1 MASMQIPDQAF
12 LDFGHDLILT
22 IMPTGELRLANAP
35 ALAALGLAES
45 DLSGRNIREWVTLD
59 SLEEWETCLEAAEA
73 GVSINGANITL
84 QTGNDPKMMVEAN
97 LKPNDNQIVVYL
109 RSLTEQQR
117 VRQALEESE
126 TRLRTVLSSMP
137 DLIMVFDQSGR
148 YRQIYTSE
156 AGVLVS
162 TPEKMIGKTLHE
174 VVVKEEADLGM
185 QRLRQVIETQQ
196 PLHFEYELFID
207 DEKKWFSAKAVPFGT
222 ERDPCVLWVARD
234 VTTLVGA
241 RQQKER
247 DSQLIRDLLELEQ
260 KARDVIAY
268 EIHDGFVQYAV
279 GTQMWLQSGIDQL
292 DDVDPDV
299 RDAFE
304 NSLDSIE
311 QAVADA
317 RAMIRDL
324 RPTGIDGE
332 GLEDGLRSLVEVMQ
346 ARSTVPIE
354 FVCDSKPPPLLRLL
368 ETQIFRM
375 AQESLNNVI
384 RHSQATRAEVK
395 LSMTDDTVVLEI
407 KDDGCGFDID
417 QVPSGHYGIEGILRR
432 THVFGGEGNI
442 ISKPGDGTLVSIR
455 MPLLKPDA

>member
-1 MASMQIPDQAF
+1 MASMQIHDQTF

-22 IMPTGELRLANAP
+22 IMPTGELMLANAP
-35 ALAALGLAES
+35 ALAALSLAES
-45 DLSGRNIREWVTLD
+45 DLDGRNIREWVTLD
-59 SLEEWETCLEAAEA
+59 SREEWDTCLEAAEA

-84 QTGNDPKMMVEAN
+84 QTDNDPTMMVEAN
-97 LKPNDNQIVVYL
+97 LKPSDNHIVVYL

-126 TRLRTVLSSMP
+126 SRLRTVLRSMP

-156 AGVLVS
+156 VDVLVS
-162 TPEKMIGKTLHE
+162 APENMIGKTLHE
-174 VVVKEEADLGM
+174 VISKNDADTGM

-196 PLHFEYELFID
+196 PLQFEYELVI
-207 DEKKWFSAKAVPFGT
+207 EGRKKWFSAKAVPFGT
-222 ERDPCVLWVARD
+222 VRDPRVLWVARD
-234 VTTLVGA
+234 VTTLVKA
-241 RQQKER
+241 RQQKDR
-247 DSQLIRDLLELEQ
+247 DNQLIRGLLELEQ
-260 KARDVIAY
+260 KARDVVAY

-279 GTQMWLQSGIDQL
+279 GTQMWLQSGIEQL
-292 DDVDPDV
+292 GDVDPEV

-332 GLEDGLRSLVEVMQ
+332 GLEDGLRSLVDVMQ
-346 ARSTVPIE
+346 AKSTVPIE
-354 FVCDSKPPPLLRLL
+354 FVCDCKPPLLLRLL

-384 RHSQATRAEVK
+384 RHSKATRAEVK
-395 LSMTDDTVVLEI
+395 LSLSEESLLLEI
-407 KDDGCGFDID
+407 QDDGCGFDTEKI
-417 QVPSGHYGIEGILRR
+417 PSGHYGIEGILRR
-432 THVFGGEGNI
+432 TNVFGGEGKI
-442 ISKPGDGTLVSIR
+442 TSKPGEGTLISIR
-455 MPLLKPDA
+455 MPLLKPEA